1 VGARAGGERP
11 RAWRG
16 GEKKTRLFGVF
27 AALTAEPENA
37 EILMMIASSESET
50 LAISSDIEAQR
61 SPDVCLQSALSR
73 KWTVDKEVKEL
84 QL

>member
-1 VGARAGGERP
+1 LLGTDILA
-11 RAWRG
+11 
-16 GEKKTRLFGVF
+16 KKKVLSDRIRSLQ
-27 AALTAEPENA
+27 ALSAAEPENA

>member
-1 VGARAGGERP
+1 MGKP
-11 RAWRG
+11 
-16 GEKKTRLFGVF
+16 VF
-27 AALTAEPENA
+27 ANRAPVLNFVMST
-37 EILMMIASSESET
+37 ES